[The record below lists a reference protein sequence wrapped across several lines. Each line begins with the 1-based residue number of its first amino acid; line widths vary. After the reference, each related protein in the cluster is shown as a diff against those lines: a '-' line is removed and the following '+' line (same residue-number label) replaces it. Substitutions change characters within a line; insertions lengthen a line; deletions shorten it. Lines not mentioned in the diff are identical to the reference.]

1 MQSHMSN
8 SQMQTLI
15 HSQAKQ
21 QSGIDFS
28 LQEIGEIKISNVPG
42 ASPH

>member
-1 MQSHMSN
+1 
-8 SQMQTLI
+8 MQTLI

-42 ASPH
+42 ASPRQGERVPQM